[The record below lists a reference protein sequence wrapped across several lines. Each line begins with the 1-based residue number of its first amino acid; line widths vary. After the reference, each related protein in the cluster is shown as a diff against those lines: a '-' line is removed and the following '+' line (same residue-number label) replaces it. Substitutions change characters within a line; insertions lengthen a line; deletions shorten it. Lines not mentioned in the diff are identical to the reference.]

1 MKRLLFFL
9 LLVPLV
15 AAACGGDPSPPTGD
29 PVATPIPTAPAAARP
44 TYSVQRGTVEETLE
58 FTGRW
63 LPRDQQD
70 LAFEVA
76 GTVRGV
82 YVRRDDTIQAGDL
95 LADYDT
101 SDLEAQLASAQLDLD
116 AALNRLESGADGS
129 VQSVEDAQFALA
141 NSKLALESTQANAP
155 WTSLEAA
162 RIGLE
167 QAQNA
172 YDDALRAYD
181 DAISRADSPAAATD
195 SAWQRLRDA
204 EIGLRTAQN
213 QYYSAAQSY
222 NNHLISVEQQENAVL
237 RDERALQ
244 KALTGAGVD
253 PDLVR
258 AVQAAQ
264 LALDQIRDKIAK
276 SSLRAPFDG
285 VVLEVAVQPGD
296 NAEAFKTVITLALPD
311 PKEVVANL
319 VFNDTQQLSV
329 GMTGVCHE
337 LNRPETAVQC
347 AVRQIPLSSR
357 DADQRVRVAAQL
369 DGLALGQAVAITMP
383 LQIRDDVLW
392 LPPAAIRTYQNR
404 TFVVIQTPDGQRVAD
419 VVLGLE
425 TDERV
430 EIVGGLSEGDVVVGP

>member
-1 MKRLLFFL
+1 MKHLLFFL
-9 LLVPLV
+9 VLVPLV
-15 AAACGGDPSPPTGD
+15 GAACGGDPPPPTGD
-29 PVATPIPTAPAAARP
+29 PAATPIPTAPAAARP
-44 TYSVQRGTVEETLE
+44 TYTVQRGTVEETLE

-63 LPRDQQD
+63 LPRDQQG

-82 YVRRDDTIQAGDL
+82 YVRRDDTVRAGDL

-141 NSKLALESTQANAP
+141 NSKLALESTLANAP
-155 WTSLEAA
+155 WTSLESA

-181 DAISRADSPAAATD
+181 DTTSRADSTAAATD
-195 SAWQRLRDA
+195 GAWQRLRDA
-204 EIGLRTAQN
+204 EVGLRTAQN
-213 QYYSAAQSY
+213 SYFSAAQGY
-222 NNHLISVEQQENAVL
+222 NNHLISVKQQENAVL
-237 RDERALQ
+237 RDERALEE
-244 KALTGAGVD
+244 ALTGAGVD

-296 NAEAFKTVITLALPD
+296 HAEAFKTVITLALPD
-311 PKEVVANL
+311 PKEAVASL
-319 VFNDTQQLSV
+319 AFNDTQRLSV
-329 GMTGVCHE
+329 GMTGVCQE

-357 DADQRVRVAAQL
+357 DADQRVRVAARL
-369 DGLALGQAVAITMP
+369 DSLALGQVVEITMP
-383 LQIRDDVLW
+383 LQVRDNVLW

-404 TFVVIQTPDGQRVAD
+404 RFVVIETPDGQRVAD

-430 EIVGGLSEGDVVVGP
+430 EIVSGVAEGDVVVGP